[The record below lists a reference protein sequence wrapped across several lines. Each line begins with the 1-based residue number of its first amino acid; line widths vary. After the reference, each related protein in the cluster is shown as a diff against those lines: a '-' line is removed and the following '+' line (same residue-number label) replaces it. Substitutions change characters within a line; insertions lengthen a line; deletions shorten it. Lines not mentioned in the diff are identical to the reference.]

1 MPYARCAALV
11 SIALILGGCAT
22 PNRDLIVLLPDKDG
36 KVGTVVV
43 QNPKG
48 GTVLNTAYATARTAP
63 DGSIQSGK
71 ATRDEVKEMGAFG
84 GALGAQPPRPISFML
99 YFESGTDQFTEQSK
113 IEVKRLL
120 AEIGSRQAP
129 DITVIGHTD
138 LVGSDPSNDALS
150 LQRAERVKSI
160 LVGMGVPA
168 QRILTA
174 GRGRREPLVSAAGGA
189 PEARNR
195 RVEISVR

>member
-1 MPYARCAALV
+1 MPYPHCAALTL
-11 SIALILGGCAT
+11 IALILGGCAA

-36 KVGTVVV
+36 KVGTVVI

-63 DGSIQSGK
+63 DGSIQSSK
-71 ATRDEVKEMGAFG
+71 ATQGEVKDVFG

-113 IEVKRLL
+113 LELKRLL
-120 AEIGSRQAP
+120 AEMGRRQAP

-138 LVGSDPSNDALS
+138 LVGSDPSNDTLS

-160 LVGMGVPA
+160 LVGMGIPA

-174 GRGRREPLVSAAGGA
+174 GRGRREPLVSTADGVT
-189 PEARNR
+189 EARNR